1 MLEKARHILDIVL
14 LPVLN
19 TFLPLIPVASVVE
32 MVKTTWRPHKTCV
45 SSREG
50 VSSNRD
56 GIGFSKHLLVVLRQS
71 QSCGPRGSIVLVTL
85 SKQCCHGTGRF
96 SLSVWS
102 LPEAGSGAPRGSISL
117 YAVSS
122 RSWPGESRRGHP
134 ISGLA
139 SVCAGAAGQDC
150 LFCLAGFGGP

>member
-1 MLEKARHILDIVL
+1 MQSYDSARKWAIRPLWISEDYVLENERHVVL

-19 TFLPLIPVASVVE
+19 TFLPFMPVASVVE

-50 VSSNRD
+50 ISSNRD

-96 SLSVWS
+96 SLCLVTPGSWQRYSPQLDQS
-102 LPEAGSGAPRGSISL
+102 LCCFFSEMAGRVTAWTS
-117 YAVSS
+117 
-122 RSWPGESRRGHP
+122 
-134 ISGLA
+134 
-139 SVCAGAAGQDC
+139 D
-150 LFCLAGFGGP
+150 